1 MIGFIGKTNKLYHI
15 FKPNQINLFIYVNFS
30 NRIIRQHIFL
40 LAATNMPWD
49 LDIALLR
56 RFEKRILVP
65 MPDEVARRK
74 LMKLFLSLHFCQLD
88 EEDYVEYAKETEG
101 YNGADIKLLCKEAA
115 MRPIRIIFDKLETS
129 QIEDT
134 RLSRMKSTSS
144 KSSDINVLL
153 RKYPVVSE
161 DLKKSLE
168 MTKPSTESSLQIRYK
183 EWSNS
188 HGAI

>member
-1 MIGFIGKTNKLYHI
+1 MIDFVGKRTNVSYQT
-15 FKPNQINLFIYVNFS
+15 NQINHFFLIFLNCF
-30 NRIIRQHIFL
+30 RQHIFL

-74 LMKLFLSLHFCQLD
+74 LMELCLSFHTCQL
-88 EEDYVEYAKETEG
+88 EEADFVEYAKETEG

-115 MRPIRIIFDKLETS
+115 MRPIRTIFNKLETS

-134 RLSRMKSTSS
+134 RSSQMKSKTSN
-144 KSSDINVLL
+144 SSDINVLL
-153 RKYPVVSE
+153 RKYPVISE
-161 DLKKSLE
+161 DLRKSLE
-168 MTKPSTESSLQIRYK
+168 MTKPSTEPSLHVRYK